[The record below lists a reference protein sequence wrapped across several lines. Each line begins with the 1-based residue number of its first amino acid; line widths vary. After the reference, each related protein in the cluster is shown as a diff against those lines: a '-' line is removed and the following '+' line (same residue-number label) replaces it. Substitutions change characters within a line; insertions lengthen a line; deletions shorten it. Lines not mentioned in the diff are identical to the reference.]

1 MLVITRT
8 KNLETRIPGPDMEL
22 GAPEPFLYQ
31 EPETIEEVEE
41 RKEAAPPAAEEP
53 VRLYLTEIG
62 KVPLLTAAQEVAIGR
77 RIEAGQMEILRALG
91 VSRAAVQAL
100 LKVAER
106 VRREEIPVEELIL
119 LPEGGEAEPGKVRS
133 ILAAFSRL
141 RRLER
146 EISAL
151 ERGLGGRR
159 RSPAVRLALRERIAR
174 KRETIQRIVAGL
186 PIKPALVGELV
197 AELGRLGERIR
208 QLEAGPPSRRR
219 AREIRALEA
228 EIGLP
233 RQQFRELLARIA
245 EKDRMVRQAK
255 RELTEANLRLVV
267 SVAKR
272 YLRRGLSLLDLIQE
286 GNIGLMK
293 AVDRFQYRR
302 GFKFSTYATWWI
314 RQTITRGIANRARTI
329 RVPVHML
336 ETLHRLSRVSRALVG
351 ELGREPTLEERAR
364 RMQIS
369 VQKVRLLQ
377 ESARDPLS
385 LAAPIGEENELGD
398 FLADKQATAPDE
410 PLLSQEMATRV
421 ERALATLSDKEG
433 EILRL
438 RFGIGTDR
446 EHTLEEI
453 GERFSVTRE
462 RIRQIEAKALRKLRR
477 PLRGRELR
485 ALLEAS

>member
-1 MLVITRT
+1 MVTEQAT
-8 KNLETRIPGPDMEL
+8 VPS
-22 GAPEPFLYQ
+22 
-31 EPETIEEVEE
+31 EEAFFAVEE
-41 RKEAAPPAAEEP
+41 REEAAPPAAAEP

-62 KVPLLTAAQEVAIGR
+62 KVRLLTAAQEVEIGR
-77 RIEAGQMEILRALG
+77 RIEAGQTEILRALAAT
-91 VSRAAVQAL
+91 RAAVQAL
-100 LKVAER
+100 LKLADR
-106 VRREEIPVEELIL
+106 VRKHEIPIGELIL
-119 LPEGGEAEPGKVRS
+119 FPEGGEVEPGKVTS
-133 ILAAFSRL
+133 VLAAFSRL

-146 EISAL
+146 EVDAL
-151 ERGLGGRR
+151 ERGLRDRR
-159 RSPAVRLALRERIAR
+159 RSPPTRRMLRQRIAR
-174 KRETIQRIVAGL
+174 RRETIQRIVAGL
-186 PIKPALVGELV
+186 PITPALVGELV

-208 QLEAGPPSRRR
+208 QLEAEPRSRRR
-219 AREIRALEA
+219 ARGIRALEA
-228 EIGLP
+228 KIGLP

-245 EKDRMVRQAK
+245 QEDRMVRQAK
-255 RELTEANLRLVV
+255 GELTEANLRLVV

-272 YLRRGLSLLDLIQE
+272 YRGRGLSLLDLIQE

-314 RQTITRGIANRARTI
+314 RQTITRGIADRARTI

-336 ETLHRLSRVSRALVG
+336 ETLQRLTQVSRALVR
-351 ELGREPTLEERAR
+351 ELGREPTPDERAR
-364 RMQIS
+364 RMHIP
-369 VQKVRLLQ
+369 VQKVQLLQ
-377 ESARDPLS
+377 ESAREPFS
-385 LAAPIGEENELGD
+385 LAAPIGEVNELGD
-398 FLADKQATAPDE
+398 FLEDKQATAPDE
-410 PLLSQEMATRV
+410 PLLGQELTTQV

-462 RIRQIEAKALRKLRR
+462 RIRQIEAKAFRKLRH
-477 PLRGRELR
+477 PVRGRSLK

>member
-1 MLVITRT
+1 MGEVENVVAIAPT
-8 KNLETRIPGPDMEL
+8 KN
-22 GAPEPFLYQ
+22 PE
-31 EPETIEEVEE
+31 EAETIEEVEE
-41 RKEAAPPAAEEP
+41 REEAAPPLPEEP

-62 KVPLLTAAQEVAIGR
+62 KIPLLTAAQEVAIGR

-91 VSRAAVQAL
+91 ASRAGVRAL
-100 LKVAER
+100 LKLAER
-106 VRREEIPVEELIL
+106 ARTHEMPIEELIL
-119 LPEGGEAEPGKVRS
+119 FPEGGEAEPGKVTS
-133 ILAAFSRL
+133 VLAAFSRL

-146 EISAL
+146 EID
-151 ERGLGGRR
+151 ELGE
-159 RSPAVRLALRERIAR
+159 ALRDRRCSPPMRGMLRQRIDR
-174 KRETIQRIVAGL
+174 KRETIQRIMAGL
-186 PIKPALVGELV
+186 PIKPALADELV
-197 AELGRLGERIR
+197 TELGRLNERIR
-208 QLEAGPPSRRR
+208 QIEAGPPSRRR
-219 AREIRALEA
+219 AREIHALEA
-228 EIGLP
+228 EIGLACP
-233 RQQFRELLARIA
+233 QFRELLAGIA
-245 EKDRMVRQAK
+245 DQDRMVRQAK

-272 YLRRGLSLLDLIQE
+272 YFGRGLSLLDLIQE
-286 GNIGLMK
+286 GNLGLMK

-314 RQTITRGIANRARTI
+314 RQTITRGIADRARTI
-329 RVPVHML
+329 RVPVHMI

-364 RMQIS
+364 RMRIPI
-369 VQKVRLLQ
+369 QKVRLLQ
-377 ESARDPLS
+377 ESARDPFS
-385 LAAPIGEENELGD
+385 LATPIGEETELGD

-410 PLLSQEMATRV
+410 PLLSQEMAAQV
-421 ERALATLSDKEG
+421 ERALTTLSDREG

-477 PLRGRELR
+477 PLRGRQLR

>member
-1 MLVITRT
+1 MLTQQAT
-8 KNLETRIPGPDMEL
+8 DLEES
-22 GAPEPFLYQ
+22 FL
-31 EPETIEEVEE
+31 EVVE
-41 RKEAAPPAAEEP
+41 REEAAPPVAAEP

-62 KVPLLTAAQEVAIGR
+62 KVRLLTAAQEVEIGR
-77 RIEAGQMEILRALG
+77 RIEAGQTGLRREL
-91 VSRAAVQAL
+91 AATPLV
-100 LKVAER
+100 
-106 VRREEIPVEELIL
+106 VRRLLGLALIL
-119 LPEGGEAEPGKVRS
+119 FPEGGEAEPGKVTS
-133 ILAAFSRL
+133 VLAAFSRL

-146 EISAL
+146 EVDAL
-151 ERGLGGRR
+151 ERGLRDRR
-159 RSPAVRLALRERIAR
+159 RSPPTRRMLRQRIERR
-174 KRETIQRIVAGL
+174 HETIQRIVAGL

-197 AELGRLGERIR
+197 AEVGRLGERIR
-208 QLEAGPPSRRR
+208 QLEAEPPSRRR

-233 RQQFRELLARIA
+233 RRQFRELLARIA
-245 EKDRMVRQAK
+245 QEDRMVRQAK

-272 YLRRGLSLLDLIQE
+272 YRGHGLSLLDLIQE

-314 RQTITRGIANRARTI
+314 RQTITRGIADRGRTI

-336 ETLHRLSRVSRALVG
+336 ETLQRLTRVSRALVR
-351 ELGREPTLEERAR
+351 ELGREPTPDERAR
-364 RMQIS
+364 RMHMP
-369 VQKVRLLQ
+369 VQKVQLLQ
-377 ESARDPLS
+377 ESAREPFS

-398 FLADKQATAPDE
+398 FLEDKQATAPDE
-410 PLLSQEMATRV
+410 PLLGQELTTQV
-421 ERALATLSDKEG
+421 GRALATLSEKEG

-462 RIRQIEAKALRKLRR
+462 RIRQIEAKAFRKLRH
-477 PLRGRELR
+477 PVRGRRLK

>member
-1 MLVITRT
+1 MVTEEATGLAFR
-8 KNLETRIPGPDMEL
+8 EPSREIPN
-22 GAPEPFLYQ
+22 AEPFLHQ
-31 EPETIEEVEE
+31 EPEAIEEVEE
-41 RKEAAPPAAEEP
+41 REEAAPPAAEEP

-100 LKVAER
+100 LKVADR

-385 LAAPIGEENELGD
+385 LAAPIGEDNELGD

-410 PLLSQEMATRV
+410 PLLSREMATRV

-477 PLRGRELR
+477 PLRGRQLR